1 MTNSPQILTSDSPN
15 AVTTQPRKVLK
26 HIVTKGISGCAI
38 LHDPQDT
45 SAVWQLFVRGGQLTY
60 ATSATR
66 KTERLQCLIRTTH
79 AELARKQFG
88 DDRCEYSG
96 LCQWWHGAGLP
107 MSRLRQL
114 LVRLSLEALV
124 QALALPKATVEF
136 DKASKVEPILIET
149 SLEQIPSPLWQM
161 ALQWQQWRDK
171 IPSPFTRLYLEAQ
184 SLEAFTDLCGQT
196 PSPLKTDTDP
206 QQVAA
211 VAAKLLQQQPSAY
224 QLARD
229 LKSTPQNIITWLQ
242 PFLAANVVIPLQG
255 EHTQLLGGDGDEAT
269 TSTPELGHRI
279 ACIDDSKTI
288 QRQVRSI
295 LEMSG
300 FEVLSITEPAQA
312 LTSLVRQKPA
322 AILMDVNMPDI
333 DGYELCSMLRQ
344 SRQLRDIPIIMLTGR
359 DGILDRLR
367 AKTLGVNFYLTK
379 PFNPDRLVESIHKV
393 LQDNASET

>member
-1 MTNSPQILTSDSPN
+1 MTGNSQILTSDSPN
-15 AVTTQPRKVLK
+15 AVTAQPRKVLK
-26 HIVTKGISGCAI
+26 HIVSKGISGCVV

-45 SAVWQLFVRGGQLTY
+45 SVVWQLFVRGGQLAY

-124 QALALPKATVEF
+124 QALAIPKATVEF
-136 DKASKVEPILIET
+136 DKASKVEPVLIET
-149 SLEQIPSPLWQM
+149 SLDEIPSPLWQM
-161 ALQWQQWRDK
+161 ALQWQQWRDP
-171 IPSPFTRLYLEAQ
+171 IASPFTRLYLESQ
-184 SLEAFTDLCGQT
+184 SREAFADLCAQT
-196 PSPLKTDTDP
+196 PTPLKADIDP
-206 QQVAA
+206 QQLAA
-211 VAAKLLQQQPSAY
+211 AAAKLLQQQPSVY

-229 LKSTPQNIITWLQ
+229 LKSSPQNVVNWLQ
-242 PFLAANVVIPLQG
+242 PFLAANTIVPLQG
-255 EHTQLLGGDGDEAT
+255 EHTQLLSGDDDAG
-269 TSTPELGHRI
+269 TSTPDPSHRI

-393 LQDNASET
+393 LQGNTGEA